1 MVTQLIQSQVV
12 ARTVSLMKHSKDE
25 LVANVRMIAP
35 NFIVEKSTTK
45 QMMVA
50 AILAQSG
57 NLIVQPKSFDWTG
70 IGGVH

>member
-1 MVTQLIQSQVV
+1 MVTQLVESQIV
-12 ARTVSLMKHSKDE
+12 ARTVSLMRHSKAE
-25 LVANVRMIAP
+25 LVMNVQMIAP

-57 NLIVQPKSFDWTG
+57 NLLVQSKSFNWTG
-70 IGGVH
+70 IEGIH